1 MQRFLWGDQENY
13 GLFQQFGTFLVWNA
27 PLRVSVEGGV
37 GVVKNN
43 FVLDSKWSKL
53 SWGGVVKTIIDF
65 FNKLGHFLLCNV
77 PLEFCQI

>member
-1 MQRFLWGDQENY
+1 M
-13 GLFQQFGTFLVWNA
+13 VWNA

-77 PLEFCQI
+77 PLRVLSNLVTKSTLDLKFHCIDIFCCD